1 MCRECVSHPS
11 YTLSMVYTWYIARQ
25 KYVLEFMRTTH
36 TNVRTDSIVTSFR
49 QKVIN
54 VGTGT
59 NIKFEI
65 FQSYLTW
72 GHYVIL
78 MDLLILI
85 RHGIIVIE
93 FLCIYHGRIT
103 SLTFPLQYN
112 ASLHVL
118 GKTKYMYRRC
128 PTSPSQY
135 IRQYIAMYNDNTF
148 HLPVTV
154 SMRNYLD
161 PLCVLTIS
169 LTIL

>member
-1 MCRECVSHPS
+1 
-11 YTLSMVYTWYIARQ
+11 
-25 KYVLEFMRTTH
+25 MRTTH
-36 TNVRTDSIVTSFR
+36 TYILTNSNITSFT

-54 VGTGT
+54 VGTDT

-65 FQSYLTW
+65 FQSYLAW

-78 MDLLILI
+78 TVLLILI
-85 RHGIIVIE
+85 PPGIIVIE
-93 FLCIYHGRIT
+93 FLCIYHARIT

-112 ASLHVL
+112 AYLYVI
-118 GKTKYMYRRC
+118 GTIKYMYHRC